1 MVHTS
6 PSHCVNQREPLCL
19 LHTPHNTRVQNPEVH
34 AVLLL
39 CHVYFATAPAREGA
53 NGLGSAAMKREMG
66 RLQEYVAGDGATL
79 ASNPDLV
86 KYFALCYAPNPAANP
101 AFKHIFTDS

>member
-1 MVHTS
+1 MPPTIRHT
-6 PSHCVNQREPLCL
+6 H
-19 LHTPHNTRVQNPEVH
+19 TRVQNPEVH

-53 NGLGSAAMKREMG
+53 DGLGSAAMKREMG